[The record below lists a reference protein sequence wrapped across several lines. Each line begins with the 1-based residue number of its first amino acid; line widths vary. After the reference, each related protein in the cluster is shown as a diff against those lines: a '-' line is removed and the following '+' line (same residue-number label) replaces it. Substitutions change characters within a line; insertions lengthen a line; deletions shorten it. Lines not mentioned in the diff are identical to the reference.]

1 MLDFLK
7 ISCYR
12 LVSSTGGCGGV
23 TEGREVD
30 CQLSVWRPQDQLR
43 EIKEG
48 TVMRFSGITA
58 NRPRYVFVMSICVC
72 VCVCVC
78 MRAACASIY
87 NYVNCVYYPD
97 VANYG
102 TVVGSSQER
111 GGPRGYS

>member
-1 MLDFLK
+1 M
-7 ISCYR
+7 
-12 LVSSTGGCGGV
+12 SSTGGCGGV

-72 VCVCVC
+72 VCVCVY
-78 MRAACASIY
+78 AC
-87 NYVNCVYYPD
+87 CVCIHRYLC
-97 VANYG
+97 
-102 TVVGSSQER
+102 
-111 GGPRGYS
+111 